1 MEMRR
6 ISLLLLAALA
16 LPALTWADA
25 TSSSTTTADNDAP
38 VYGNPTYPSDEGGP
52 GFGIH
57 ASTLGAGAEFNFT
70 ANPYLVV
77 RFDYNYYNDY
87 SYTTTKD
94 QIDYDA
100 HLHLENY
107 GAALD
112 WHPFAGVFLVSLGLF
127 KDNNHIEAVAKPSSN
142 YIINGHSYPASLIG
156 QLDGHVTFNSLAPY
170 VGVGWNTLG
179 SVDKGVGVELGLGV
193 FYQGS
198 PKVSLQASGPI
209 ASVPG
214 ANQDVLVEQQRL
226 QDDWNNYRYYPVV
239 NLGLVFRF

>member
-1 MEMRR
+1 MYRLA
-6 ISLLLLAALA
+6 SLGLLAALMA
-16 LPALTWADA
+16 PAAAWADD
-25 TSSSTTTADNDAP
+25 TTSSTTTDAP
-38 VYGNPTYPSDEGGP
+38 VYGNTTLPDEEGGP
-52 GFGIH
+52 GFGVH
-57 ASTLGAGAEFNFT
+57 ASTLGYGAEFNFT
-70 ANPYLVV
+70 VNPYLVV

-112 WHPFAGVFLVSLGLF
+112 WHPFAGVFLVSLGVF
-127 KDNNHIEAVAKPSSN
+127 KDNNDINAVAQPSSN
-142 YIINGHSYPASLIG
+142 YVINGHSYPVSLIG
-156 QLDGHVTFNSLAPY
+156 QLDGHVTFNSWAPF
-170 VGVGWNTLG
+170 VGLGIDTLG
-179 SVDKGVGVELGLGV
+179 STSKGVGFEAGVGV

-198 PKVSLQASGPI
+198 PKVVLQASGPI

-214 ANQDVLVEQQRL
+214 AGQDVLAEQQRL
-226 QDDWNNYRYYPVV
+226 QDEWNSYRYYPVV